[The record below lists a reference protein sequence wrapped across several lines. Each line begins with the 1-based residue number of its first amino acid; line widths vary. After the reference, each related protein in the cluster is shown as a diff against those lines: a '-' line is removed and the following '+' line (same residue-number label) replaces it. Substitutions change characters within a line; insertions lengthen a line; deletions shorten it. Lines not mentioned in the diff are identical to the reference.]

1 MGKHSR
7 YNRSERKIL
16 LWANIHRYSPILSIL
31 FSVLLFLFI
40 YKICKIEN
48 FILSCIPFF
57 VICAV
62 PTLWGCYTIIGAIL
76 EWKHIRVSLQLSNNR
91 HPAYW
96 KDAVNPH
103 RAWTPKEKRDM
114 IGVGIIS
121 VILGIA
127 LIVMIILG
135 ILGIL

>member
-16 LWANIHRYSPILSIL
+16 LWANIHRYSPILGIL

-57 VICAV
+57 VICTV
-62 PTLWGCYTIIGAIL
+62 PTLWGCYTIIGAAL
-76 EWKHIRVSLQLSNNR
+76 EWKHVQVSLQLSHNYR
-91 HPAYW
+91 RYRKESIKP
-96 KDAVNPH
+96 
-103 RAWTPKEKRDM
+103 RRGWTKNEKREM
-114 IGVGIIS
+114 IGVGILFI
-121 VILGIA
+121 ILGIA